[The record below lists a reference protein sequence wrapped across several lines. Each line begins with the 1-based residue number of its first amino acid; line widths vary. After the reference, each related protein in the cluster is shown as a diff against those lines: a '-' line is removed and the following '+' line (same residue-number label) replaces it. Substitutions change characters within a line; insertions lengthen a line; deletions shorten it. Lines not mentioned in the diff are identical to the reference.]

1 MTELKQDHFEVIDS
15 NKQKVYEE
23 QKQMRDEI
31 SFFALNC
38 STFKMQ
44 KLYDEYKRI
53 KKDNTE

>member
-1 MTELKQDHFEVIDS
+1 MNELKQEHFELIDS
-15 NKQKVYEE
+15 NKHKAYEE

-38 STFKMQ
+38 SRFKLF

>member
-1 MTELKQDHFEVIDS
+1 MTELKQEHFEVIDA
-15 NKQKVYEE
+15 NKQKTYEE

>member
-1 MTELKQDHFEVIDS
+1 MTELKQEHFEVIDA
-15 NKQKVYEE
+15 NKQKTYEE

-53 KKDNTE
+53 KKDETE

>member
-15 NKQKVYEE
+15 NKHKAYEE
-23 QKQMRDEI
+23 QKEMREEI
-31 SFFALNC
+31 AFFALNC

>member
-15 NKQKVYEE
+15 NKHKAYEQQKE
-23 QKQMRDEI
+23 MRDEI
-31 SFFALNC
+31 AFFALIC

-44 KLYDEYKRI
+44 QLYDEYKRI